1 MWSQELGS
9 VILRSPLQFGTLYD
23 SEIGNLR
30 YSVLNWLFTSQQV
43 SA

>member
-9 VILRSPLQFGTLYD
+9 MILRSPLQFGTLYD

-30 YSVLNWLFTSQQV
+30 IQCSELPFYL
-43 SA
+43 SAG